1 MLIHITPSN
10 AFLSLSH
17 GTRDI
22 IFNVHVLDF
31 VWVAIA
37 AAFLLL
43 SFSVHTFFCITLKI
57 WYRSNVASTTKTFF
71 PSPYFFFFFTKTFQ
85 KKMCRGSRFS
95 SGFYFWG
102 WFCVSVSAVIAHLS
116 YDPFSIK
123 TIPSWNGIHKTQRQI
138 VCKIRL
144 STPRHDCLS

>member
-85 KKMCRGSRFS
+85 KKNVSRFS
-95 SGFYFWG
+95 FFIWILFLGLVLCECICSHCSSF
-102 WFCVSVSAVIAHLS
+102 LR
-116 YDPFSIK
+116 SIFHKNNPILEWNTQNPK
-123 TIPSWNGIHKTQRQI
+123 TNCMQNTIEYT
-138 VCKIRL
+138 
-144 STPRHDCLS
+144 ST